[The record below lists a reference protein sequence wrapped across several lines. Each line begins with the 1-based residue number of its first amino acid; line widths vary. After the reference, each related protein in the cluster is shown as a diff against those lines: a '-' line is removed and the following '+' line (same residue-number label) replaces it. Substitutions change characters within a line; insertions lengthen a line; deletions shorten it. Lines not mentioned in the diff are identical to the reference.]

1 MKRSRLFAALVLT
14 LVPLSDGLAQGIVI
28 QERPVP
34 VKIVSDDLK
43 LLGRKAYIPLG
54 DVAQALGSSLEY
66 HPGLD
71 RYSVAPTRG
80 GILAHN
86 PGRVAGM
93 IVQETRGTSFAVGDR
108 LVSTGIIIIG
118 GGKPYVSLD
127 DLAAAMN
134 STLEH
139 SGGEWT
145 LVPRPGAGAGFLGL
159 SEHGIIII
167 DNMPAPEYRD
177 D

>member
-1 MKRSRLFAALVLT
+1 MKRNRFFAALVVT

-34 VKIVSDDLK
+34 VKIVSDDVK
-43 LLGRKAYIPLG
+43 LLGRKAYVPLG

-66 HPGLD
+66 HPDLD
-71 RYSVAPTRG
+71 RYSVAPTGG
-80 GILAHN
+80 GILMHN
-86 PGRVAGM
+86 PGRVAGLIM
-93 IVQETRGTSFAVGDR
+93 QETRGTSFAVGDR
-108 LVSTGIIIIG
+108 LVSAEIIIV
-118 GGKPYVSLD
+118 GGKPHLSLD

-145 LVPRPGAGAGFLGL
+145 MVPRPGSEAGFLGL

-167 DNMPAPEYRD
+167 DNMPGPDYRD